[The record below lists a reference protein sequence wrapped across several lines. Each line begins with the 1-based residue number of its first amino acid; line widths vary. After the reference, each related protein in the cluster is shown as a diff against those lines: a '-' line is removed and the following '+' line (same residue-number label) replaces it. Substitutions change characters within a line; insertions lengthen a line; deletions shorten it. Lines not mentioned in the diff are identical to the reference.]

1 MSWLNDRR
9 VLAGLGGAVVLVA
22 AVGAA
27 SFLSRSPR
35 TADTGPPANTTDSSN
50 ITGSAAGG
58 LKVEMGKAPKVE
70 SDTSVRC
77 FVKGQFV
84 GMQSAADCAQ
94 KNGVAPG
101 GLDVGLDQSGAIAA
115 AAGGGDTHLQPL
127 ANSVGED
134 RDDADDSRDD
144 DSDSRSDQM
153 ASADPTAPGV
163 RGYADAPPA
172 ECRRYVAGAW
182 RAGGAP
188 VSLDSCV
195 HVLFD
200 GRCPPPGQVIY
211 GRWGGLTLRSSPGR
225 IDAST
230 NNRDFSALAPQYPA
244 DCSIPAL

>member
-9 VLAGLGGAVVLVA
+9 VLAGLGGAVVLVL

-27 SFLSRSPR
+27 SLLSRSPR
-35 TADTGPPANTTDSSN
+35 SPGDASLPANTTDSSN
-50 ITGSAAGG
+50 ITGSGSGG

-70 SDTSVRC
+70 ADTSVRC

-127 ANSVGED
+127 ANSQ
-134 RDDADDSRDD
+134 DDSAGADSSDD
-144 DSDSRSDQM
+144 DDRSTQT
-153 ASADPTAPGV
+153 ASADPTTPSV
-163 RGYADAPPA
+163 RDYADAPPA

-182 RAGGAP
+182 RPGGEP

-200 GRCPPPGQVIY
+200 GRCPPAGQVVY
-211 GRWGGLTLRSSPGR
+211 GRWGGLTLRDSPGR

-230 NNRDFSALAPQYPA
+230 NNRDFSPLAPQYPA
-244 DCSIPAL
+244 DCSIPSL